1 MRQIRRLDHSTIY
14 VAAIGSGA
22 LLSMAVPR
30 LAPWV
35 VLASA
40 AAYLVAHWRFGKRLP
55 ATPANLSLGILAFV
69 VLVNSLISVRP
80 AVTFPAAMQILI
92 GIGLLFSISNWSGR
106 AEHLRQAPVAFAAI
120 GIVLV
125 VMAPFTVD
133 WITDKYGFFPSDL
146 YSLLLPLTQRVIHPN
161 IMAGAVAVLLVTL
174 VVFQRFAWRSLPI
187 RERSLLLLASAALGI
202 LLIVT
207 QSRGA
212 LVGVLFGL
220 ATMIALS
227 WDARRF
233 GIVAAVGLILLA
245 AVVWVVGADTPLLV
259 ESSTAIRNAPG
270 RLEIWSHAL
279 EVISDFRFTG
289 IGIGNFAIVT
299 DLFYPF
305 VAAGPGQTHAHNLF
319 LQIAVDTGLP
329 GLAAWLS
336 CMLLVLLCCIQTFRL
351 VFTRNSPVLT
361 GMSAGLLCGQLTML
375 VHGLMDAPLW
385 ATRPSIIVWLM
396 WGIALSLPAIITSS
410 PEQFTVG
417 SESTT

>member
-1 MRQIRRLDHSTIY
+1 MRHIRRLDHSTIY

-35 VLASA
+35 ASA
-40 AAYLVAHWRFGKRLP
+40 IAVAYLLAHWRFGKRLP
-55 ATPANLSLGILAFV
+55 ATPANLSLGILACV

-92 GIGLLFSISNWSGR
+92 GIGLIFGISNWSIR
-106 AEHLRQAPVAFAAI
+106 AEHLHQAPVALAVI
-120 GIVLV
+120 GILLV
-125 VMAPFTVD
+125 VIAPFTVD
-133 WITDKYGFFPSDL
+133 WITDKPGFFPNHL
-146 YSLLLPLTQRVIHPN
+146 YSLLLPLTQKVIHPN

-187 RERSLLLLASAALGI
+187 YERSLLLLASAALGI

-212 LVGVLFGL
+212 LVGVFFGL
-220 ATMIALS
+220 AAMVILP
-227 WDARRF
+227 WNARRV
-233 GIVAAVGLILLA
+233 GIVLLLGLVLLGA
-245 AVVWVVGADTPLLV
+245 IVWVVGADAPLLV
-259 ESSTAIRNAPG
+259 DSSASIRNAPG
-270 RLEIWSHAL
+270 RLEIWSHAV

-289 IGIGNFAIVT
+289 IGIGNFATVT

-329 GLAAWLS
+329 GLVAWLS
-336 CMLLVLLCCIQTFRL
+336 CLFLVLLSCIQTFRL
-351 VFTRNSPVLT
+351 VFTRNSPILT
-361 GMSAGLLCGQLTML
+361 GMSAGLVCGQLTML

-385 ATRPSIIVWLM
+385 ATRPSIIVWIL
-396 WGIALSLPAIITSS
+396 WGIALSLPGINTSS
-410 PEQFTVG
+410 EEQCNTVK
-417 SESTT
+417 

>member
-1 MRQIRRLDHSTIY
+1 MKQVRRLDRSTIY

-22 LLSMAVPR
+22 LLSMAAPR
-30 LAPWV
+30 LAPIV
-35 VLASA
+35 AVAIA
-40 AAYLVAHWRFGKRLP
+40 ATYLVAHWRFGKRLP
-55 ATPANLSLGILAFV
+55 TTPANVSLGILACI

-92 GIGLLFSISNWSGR
+92 GIGLLFSISHWTTR
-106 AEHLRQAPVAFAAI
+106 VEHLRLAPVVLAAI
-120 GIVLV
+120 GILLV
-125 VMAPFTVD
+125 AIAPFTVD
-133 WITDKYGFFPSDL
+133 WITDKYGLFPSHF
-146 YSLLLPLTQRVIHPN
+146 YSLLLPITQKVIHPN
-161 IMAGAVAVLLVTL
+161 IIAGAVAVLLVTL
-174 VVFQRFAWRSLPI
+174 IVFQRFAWRSLPVS
-187 RERSLLLLASAALGI
+187 ERSLLLLASAALGI

-220 ATMIALS
+220 ATMMILS
-227 WDARRF
+227 WNARRI
-233 GIVAAVGLILLA
+233 GIVAVVGLVLLA
-245 AVVWVVGADTPLLV
+245 AIVWVVGADAPLLV
-259 ESSTAIRNAPG
+259 DSSTSIRNASG

-289 IGIGNFAIVT
+289 IGIGNFATVT

-336 CMLLVLLCCIQTFRL
+336 CMFLVLLCCTQTFRF
-351 VFTRNSPVLT
+351 VFTRNSPILT

-385 ATRPSIIVWLM
+385 ATRPAITVWIL
-396 WGIALSLPAIITSS
+396 WGIALALPIIATAS
-410 PEQFTVG
+410 PEQNNV
-417 SESTT
+417 SL